1 MSWSLSAAISP
12 VGSAI
17 SPPPV
22 AAPPGKHLSS
32 QLQLVAHKL
41 HALLPHKMKDAKLSM
56 REQLKV
62 GLAVHMS
69 MVDGVSSLTE
79 ATALKIEPT
88 RDHTSRFSDEKYPP
102 VNSIHAQ
109 FLHDTYRDG
118 TAELAQPVDLRDLLG
133 QPPDSQRA
141 SRGDDYLFPR
151 RVRVADAWRVLE
163 HYVADKKKPAR
174 SVWCYQPGD
183 IVEVRSTVPFFSGA
197 VKSAL
202 LENGHGRR
210 ARSRGSRSP
219 PERFSYAAC
228 DGVTRRDEK

>member
-1 MSWSLSAAISP
+1 
-12 VGSAI
+12 
-17 SPPPV
+17 
-22 AAPPGKHLSS
+22 
-32 QLQLVAHKL
+32 
-41 HALLPHKMKDAKLSM
+41 MKGARLSM

-79 ATALKIEPT
+79 AEATARALKIEPT
-88 RDHTSRFSDEKYPP
+88 REYTSRFSDEKYPP
-102 VNSIHAQ
+102 VHRNHAQ
-109 FLHDTYRDG
+109 FLHATYRDG
-118 TAELAQPVDLRDLLG
+118 TAELAQPVDLRDLPDQPPDSQRD

-141 SRGDDYLFPR
+141 GKDYLFPR

-183 IVEVRSTVPFFSGA
+183 IVEVRSTLPCFSGA